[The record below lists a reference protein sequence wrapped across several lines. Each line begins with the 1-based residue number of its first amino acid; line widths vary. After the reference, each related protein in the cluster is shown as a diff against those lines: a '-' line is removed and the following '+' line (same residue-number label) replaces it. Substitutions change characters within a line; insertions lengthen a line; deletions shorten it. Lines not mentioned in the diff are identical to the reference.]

1 MKFGQIL
8 VCCMTNI
15 SNMFLDE
22 CWRLETSSRL
32 FYDFILLLHLLISI
46 NWPSLV
52 TSWFVVQKIYSK
64 MHLISC
70 TNTDTERERERET
83 KILTEK
89 KRLFLTKVLVIL
101 FLLILL
107 FCWYQFNVKIPE
119 VHLEILGI

>member
-8 VCCMTNI
+8 VCCMTSI

-70 TNTDTERERERET
+70 TNTDTERERERD
-83 KILTEK
+83 KNLDREK
-89 KRLFLTKVLVIL
+89 KAFPYKSIGNIIFAHTIVLLVS
-101 FLLILL
+101 
-107 FCWYQFNVKIPE
+107 V
-119 VHLEILGI
+119 